1 MIRVRFFK
9 IIFIILILLIVSGC
23 DGKQQSTD
31 INGIHVE
38 YEIDTKENNIII
50 NGYTYGYCI
59 EDDGI
64 VFIYPNNEEVLI
76 REGESSFTISS
87 YSDEIEEYVMPE
99 KLYEI
104 YSNEKINFPH
114 LNLIIVTVGILM
126 LVIPKVFWYVG
137 YGWIIKIDDIQRPII
152 FIRVIG
158 MVVVI
163 LGFCL
168 R

>member
-1 MIRVRFFK
+1 MIREKFLK
-9 IIFIILILLIVSGC
+9 IIFVIVLLLIVSGC
-23 DGKQQSTD
+23 AGKQQSTD
-31 INGIHVE
+31 INGIQVE
-38 YEIDTKENNIII
+38 YEIDTKENNIVID
-50 NGYTYGYCI
+50 GYAYGYCI

-76 REGESSFTISS
+76 RGSENSFSISS
-87 YSDEIEEYVMPE
+87 YSDEIEEYVSPE

-104 YSNEKINFPH
+104 YSNEKINFPY

-152 FIRVIG
+152 FIRIIG

-168 R
+168 